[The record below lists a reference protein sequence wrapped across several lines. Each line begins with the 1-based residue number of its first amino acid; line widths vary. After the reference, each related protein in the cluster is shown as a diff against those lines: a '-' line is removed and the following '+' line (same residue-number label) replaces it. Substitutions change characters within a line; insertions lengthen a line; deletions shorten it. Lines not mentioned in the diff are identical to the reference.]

1 MLRALCQEIPPKMK
15 APDSSIS
22 TQLMMLAPQFRQQ
35 NDKKKQQLGKNVAFR
50 ASFSG
55 FLPLFASEKGYTW
68 RIIPFGKWVVSMAIV
83 SPRRIGLWDPF
94 QMAELYVLFMRVILT
109 AYIHRDDPPGLQA
122 STLRCC
128 SCRCSAAPKK
138 NT

>member
-22 TQLMMLAPQFRQQ
+22 TQLMMLAPQFHQR
-35 NDKKKQQLGKNVAFR
+35 NDKKKQQLGKSVALVS
-50 ASFSG
+50 SFSVV
-55 FLPLFASEKGYTW
+55 LPSFASEKGYTW
-68 RIIPFGKWVVSMAIV
+68 RIIPSFGKGLVTMAIV

-94 QMAELYVLFMRVILT
+94 QMAELYGLLMRVILT
-109 AYIHRDDPPGLQA
+109 TYIHRDDPPGSQA

-128 SCRCSAAPKK
+128 SSR
-138 NT
+138 